1 MAAGIA
7 GEVYKRLAQRNFFA
21 GNREITPNS
30 LVSTQVCCG
39 SSLQARADA
48 ARSSKPASASRLVVR
63 KKRAAVDRRLH
74 RGRIR
79 SELRHQPPH

>member
-1 MAAGIA
+1 MILQPCELVVVVLLTGGKPAIGPMAAGIA

-39 SSLQARADA
+39 Q
-48 ARSSKPASASRLVVR
+48 
-63 KKRAAVDRRLH
+63 
-74 RGRIR
+74 
-79 SELRHQPPH
+79 